1 MSKNEKQD
9 EKELWQRIPN
19 TEGTERAETFVALS
33 HIAYDRGDHKAAL
46 ALCESAREIYEQL
59 GAEASTSALMHVYDG
74 ISWSLR
80 KLDRD
85 EEAAELALRAVDL
98 LKDERPSDAADM
110 MRDAGR
116 FYFAAGKE
124 AVATSTLEVHYTLMA
139 WSTGNLVESSWDS
152 GQTATFPL
160 NGVITGWQQGIPGMK
175 EGGRRLLVIPPDL
188 GYGAAGAGAAIGPNE
203 TLIFVVD
210 LVKVI

>member
-1 MSKNEKQD
+1 MHKFQKVTLLIAPILLLTACSTDGGVNPMTSSSQSSSASLPEVGGSKGSKPTISAPSGEAPKTLEQKD
-9 EKELWQRIPN
+9 VFV
-19 TEGTERAETFVALS
+19 GT
-33 HIAYDRGDHKAAL
+33 
-46 ALCESAREIYEQL
+46 
-59 GAEASTSALMHVYDG
+59 
-74 ISWSLR
+74 
-80 KLDRD
+80 
-85 EEAAELALRAVDL
+85 
-98 LKDERPSDAADM
+98 
-110 MRDAGR
+110 
-116 FYFAAGKE
+116 GKE

-160 NGVITGWQQGIPGMK
+160 SGVITGWQQGIPGMK

-210 LVKVI
+210 LVKVS